1 MRVTPTRASP
11 RVMIGKSL
19 LRIYGRTSLYSGQH
33 TRYSSHR
40 KMTPYGRIYSVYR
53 IDERSGRY
61 TAWRRRTCNTDSVSI
76 PCTICMRTPLLATCL
91 HSYNIRYPSSRL
103 ALHGRSIEQRA
114 RLYPMAQTRPAGPRA
129 RALDIESR
137 I

>member
-1 MRVTPTRASP
+1 MDGFTRSTVLMKEAGATLPGDGVPVTRTLSVFRV
-11 RVMIGKSL
+11 
-19 LRIYGRTSLYSGQH
+19 
-33 TRYSSHR
+33 RYA
-40 KMTPYGRIYSVYR
+40 
-53 IDERSGRY
+53 RY
-61 TAWRRRTCNTDSVSI
+61 
-76 PCTICMRTPLLATCL
+76 MRTPLLATCL

-137 I
+137 IHIE